1 MHNLTRPQTAVSWVL
16 QLAVAGILLQT
27 LFFKFTAA
35 EESVY
40 IFSSVGSF
48 IGVPGI
54 EPWGR
59 IGSGVLELIAS
70 VLLLVPGTASLG
82 ALLTIGVMAGAI
94 VSHLLILGIE
104 VKGDGGLLFGLALA
118 ALAGSVIVLVLR
130 RTQIPVVGRL
140 FVRSLATPLHPGELA

>member
-1 MHNLTRPQTAVSWVL
+1 MHNLTRAQTAASWVL

-27 LFFKFTAA
+27 LFFKFTGA

-40 IFSSVGSF
+40 IFSSVGKF
-48 IGVPGI
+48 VGVSAV

-70 VLLLVPGTASLG
+70 ILLLIPAAASLG
-82 ALLTIGVMAGAI
+82 ALLTIAVMAGA
-94 VSHLLILGIE
+94 VASHLLILGID

-118 ALAGSVIVLVLR
+118 ALAGSVIVLILR
-130 RTQIPVVGRL
+130 RAQIPLIGR
-140 FVRSLATPLHPGELA
+140 ELA

>member
-1 MHNLTRPQTAVSWVL
+1 MHSLTRTQTTASWLL

-27 LFFKFTAA
+27 LFFKFTGA

-40 IFSSVGSF
+40 IFSSVGKF
-48 IGVPGI
+48 VGVSAV

-70 VLLLVPGTASLG
+70 ILLLIPATASLG
-82 ALLTIGVMAGAI
+82 ALLSIGVMAGAV
-94 VSHLLILGIE
+94 VSHLVILGVE

-118 ALAGSVIVLVLR
+118 ALTGSLIVLILR
-130 RTQIPVVGRL
+130 RGQIPVIGRYL
-140 FVRSLATPLHPGELA
+140 ELA

>member
-1 MHNLTRPQTAVSWVL
+1 MHSLTRTQTTASWLL

-27 LFFKFTAA
+27 LFFKFTGA

-40 IFSSVGSF
+40 IFSSVGKF
-48 IGVPGI
+48 VGVSAV

-70 VLLLVPGTASLG
+70 ILLLIPATASLG
-82 ALLTIGVMAGAI
+82 ALLSIGVMAGAV
-94 VSHLLILGIE
+94 VSHLVILGVE

-118 ALAGSVIVLVLR
+118 ALTGSVIVLILR
-130 RTQIPVVGRL
+130 RGQIPVIGRYL
-140 FVRSLATPLHPGELA
+140 ELA